1 MATAID
7 PVCEME
13 VEMESAAATSVYR
26 GQRYYFCAPG
36 CQVSFDEDP
45 ERYLRPKGM
54 AASTPPVAA
63 LPMPGSAAEL
73 TITLPIDRA
82 IRARR
87 SVARLKPD
95 PVPREAI
102 ERMLEA
108 AVWAPNHHLTEPW
121 EFVVLGGEAKRLF
134 AEIRRDFRRTLFKN
148 PNAPEIQ
155 PALERIYADT
165 VHTPVIIAVTT
176 TAPDDPALRDDDYA
190 ATMCAIHNML
200 LMATGLGLGT
210 YLRTGGLIH
219 HGPLLTFLGV
229 STGRRIAGIVYVGY
243 PDHVPE
249 RRRTPATMKTRW
261 MDSR

>member
-1 MATAID
+1 MAIAID

-13 VEMESAAATSVYR
+13 VEMESAVATSDYE
-26 GQRYYFCAPG
+26 GQTYYFCAPG
-36 CQVSFDEDP
+36 CKIAFDADP
-45 ERYLRPKGM
+45 VRYLLRKNG
-54 AASTPPVAA
+54 AASTAIVDAQPT
-63 LPMPGSAAEL
+63 MSAAGL
-73 TITLPIDRA
+73 TITLPVDRA
-82 IRARR
+82 IRTRR

-121 EFVVLGGEAKRLF
+121 EFVVLSGEAKRLF

-148 PNAPEIQ
+148 PNAPAIQ
-155 PALERIYADT
+155 PALEKIYADT
-165 VHTPVIIAVTT
+165 VRTPVIIAVST

-200 LMATGLGLGT
+200 LVATGLGLGT
-210 YLRTGGLIH
+210 YLRTGGFIH
-219 HGPLLTFLGV
+219 HGPLLRFLGV
-229 STGRRIAGIVYVGY
+229 PTSRRIAGIVYVGY

>member
-1 MATAID
+1 MGTAID

-13 VEMESAAATSVYR
+13 VEMESGAATSVYK
-26 GQRYYFCAPG
+26 GQTYYFCAPG
-36 CQVSFDEDP
+36 CKIAFDADP
-45 ERYLRPKGM
+45 ERYLLRKD
-54 AASTPPVAA
+54 AAAPTAIVETQPTP
-63 LPMPGSAAEL
+63 MSAAGL
-73 TITLPIDRA
+73 TITLPVDRA
-82 IRARR
+82 IRTRR

-121 EFVVLGGEAKRLF
+121 EFVVLRGEAKRLF
-134 AEIRRDFRRTLFKN
+134 AEMRRDFRRTLFKN

-155 PALERIYADT
+155 PALEKIYADT
-165 VHTPVIIAVTT
+165 VRTPVIIVVTT
-176 TAPDDPALRDDDYA
+176 TAPDDPDLRNDDYA
-190 ATMCAIHNML
+190 ATMCAVHNML

-219 HGPLLTFLGV
+219 HEPLLRFLSV